1 MTLARGEV
9 INSLEDKSLRMAVNA
24 DQFKKKAGETKRHF
38 CFQHYRNILIMVG
51 IVAVCAPLNSIF
63 LCIGSRFDCLTLSC
77 FFVWLFLQVVGV
89 VLYLIFRPKSS

>member
-1 MTLARGEV
+1 MSVFSLPHLSEMTLARGEV

-51 IVAVCAPLNSIF
+51 IVAV
-63 LCIGSRFDCLTLSC
+63 R
-77 FFVWLFLQVVGV
+77 
-89 VLYLIFRPKSS
+89 